1 MTEEEKDGRSKRDER
16 GKKGRKEGE
25 EQKETMR
32 KKKQT
37 DLTETL
43 SPQVSSTTMLKS
55 PITKETTKNTRE
67 NKFTSSSDTL

>member
-25 EQKETMR
+25 EQKE
-32 KKKQT
+32 KKKT